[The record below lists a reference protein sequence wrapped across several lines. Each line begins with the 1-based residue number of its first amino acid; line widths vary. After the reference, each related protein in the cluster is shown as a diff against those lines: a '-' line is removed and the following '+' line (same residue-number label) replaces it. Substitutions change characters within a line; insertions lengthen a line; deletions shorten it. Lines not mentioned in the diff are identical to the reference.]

1 MAEALEQFS
10 SAVFRGLPLPPGL
23 ALRPEE
29 LVGRSV
35 LDGSVAVPIA
45 LLKREAV
52 DHNAAWMRGFVEKY
66 DIALWPHGKTSMAP
80 TIFGWQIAQGAEW
93 LSLASATQAHVA
105 RQAGVN
111 RILIANQV
119 VNRFDLEYLAREV
132 TLDPNF
138 EVMCFV
144 DSVEG
149 VQRFA
154 DALEQAGCPRNV
166 GLLLE
171 IGAPGGRAGVRSLD
185 DALAVARAVAAN
197 AHLSLVGLAGYEG
210 IYTPKDPE
218 SVEKVDRYLAR
229 VVEMA
234 RSLDAERLLVGEQ
247 IILSAGGSKFF
258 DRVAIQFGAAR
269 LSRPI
274 KTVIRC
280 GCYLFHDVGIYEEA
294 MQGVYQRDPIAA
306 DLGRLR
312 PALEIWAQVQSRPE
326 PTRAIVAMG
335 RREASYDAGLPV
347 PQLWCRPSPGARANS
362 LSGHRVAALNDQ
374 HAFLDMPADSPLEVG
389 DLVGFGISHPCT
401 VFDKWQMLCV
411 IDRDYLVT
419 EIVRTNFT

>member
-1 MAEALEQFS
+1 MAEALEQLD
-10 SAVFRGLPLPPGL
+10 SAVFRGLPLPSGS
-23 ALRPEE
+23 ALKPEK
-29 LVGRSV
+29 LVGRSI

-45 LLKREAV
+45 VLKREEV
-52 DHNAAWMRGFVEKY
+52 NHNAAWMQSFVEKY

-80 TIFGWQIAQGAEW
+80 AIFGWQIAQGAEW

-105 RQAGVN
+105 RQAGIN

-119 VNRFDLEYLAREV
+119 VNKFDLEYLAQTV
-132 TLDPNF
+132 TLDSEF

-144 DSVEG
+144 DSVAG
-149 VQRFA
+149 VSRFA
-154 DALEQAGCPRNV
+154 SALEQAGCPRNV

-171 IGAPGGRAGVRSLD
+171 IGAAGGRAGVRSLK
-185 DALAVARAVAAN
+185 DALAVARAVAASPR
-197 AHLSLVGLAGYEG
+197 LSLAGLAGYEG
-210 IYTPKDPE
+210 IYTPKDPQ
-218 SVEKVDRYLAR
+218 SLEKVDRYLAH
-229 VVEMA
+229 VVDTA
-234 RSLDAERLLVGEQ
+234 RALDAEHLFAGEQ

-269 LSRPI
+269 LSRPV

-347 PQLWCRPSPGARANS
+347 PQLWCRPSAGAQPHS
-362 LSGHRVAALNDQ
+362 LSGYRVVALNDQ

-411 IDRDYLVT
+411 VDHDYVVT
-419 EIVRTNFT
+419 EIVRTKFT

>member
-1 MAEALEQFS
+1 MAEALEQLGS
-10 SAVFRGLPLPPGL
+10 SVFRGLPLPSGSG
-23 ALRPEE
+23 LRPRE
-29 LVGRSV
+29 LVGRRV
-35 LDGSVAVPIA
+35 LDGSIAPPIA
-45 LLKREAV
+45 LIKREEA
-52 DHNAAWMRGFVEKY
+52 DHNAAWMRGFVEKHQ
-66 DIALWPHGKTSMAP
+66 ITLWPHGKTSMAP
-80 TIFGWQIAQGAEW
+80 AIFRWQIAQGAEG

-119 VNRFDLEYLAREV
+119 VNNFDLEYLAHEL
-132 TLDPNF
+132 TLDAEF

-144 DSVEG
+144 DSVAG

-154 DALEQAGCPRNV
+154 AALEQARCPRRV

-171 IGAPGGRAGVRSLD
+171 IGAPGGRAGVRSLG
-185 DALAVARAVAAN
+185 DALEVARAVAASPQ
-197 AHLSLVGLAGYEG
+197 LSLVGLAGYEG
-210 IYTPKDPE
+210 IYTPKDPA
-218 SVEKVDRYLAR
+218 SVEKVDRYLAHI
-229 VVEMA
+229 VELA
-234 RSLDAERLLVGEQ
+234 QALDAEHLLVGEQ

-269 LSRPI
+269 LSRPV

-294 MQGVYQRDPIAA
+294 MQGVYQRDPVAA
-306 DLGRLR
+306 SLGRLR

-335 RREASYDAGLPV
+335 RREASYDAGLPI
-347 PQLWCRPSPGARANS
+347 PQLWCRPSPGAQPG
-362 LSGHRVAALNDQ
+362 LLGGHRVAALNDQ

-411 IDRDYLVT
+411 VDRDYVVT

>member
-1 MAEALEQFS
+1 MGHALVQLSS
-10 SAVFRGLPLPPGL
+10 SAFRGLPLPSGL
-23 ALRPEE
+23 ALKPEE
-29 LVGRSV
+29 LVGRRV
-35 LDGSVAVPIA
+35 LDGSVAPPIA
-45 LLKREAV
+45 LLKRSEV
-52 DHNAAWMRGFVEKY
+52 DHNAAWMRGFTQKR
-66 DIALWPHGKTSMAP
+66 DITLWPHGKTSMAP
-80 TIFGWQIAQGAEW
+80 AIFGWQVAQGAEW

-105 RQAGVN
+105 RQAGFN

-119 VNRFDLEYLAREV
+119 VNRFDLEYLAHGL
-132 TLDPNF
+132 TTDPSF
-138 EVMCFV
+138 DVMCFV
-144 DSVEG
+144 DSVAG
-149 VQRFA
+149 VLRFA
-154 DALEQAGCPRNV
+154 EALEQAGCSRKI

-171 IGAPGGRAGVRSLD
+171 IGAAGGRAGVRSLD
-185 DALAVARAVAAN
+185 DALAVANAVAASP
-197 AHLSLVGLAGYEG
+197 HLRLAGLAGYEG

-218 SVEKVDRYLAR
+218 SVAKVDRYLAR
-229 VVEMA
+229 IVEMA
-234 RSLDAERLLVGEQ
+234 RVLDAEHLFAGEE

-294 MQGVYQRDPIAA
+294 MQGLYQRDPIAA
-306 DLGRLR
+306 ELGRLR

-347 PQLWCRPSPGARANS
+347 PQLWCRPAPGAQPS
-362 LSGHRVAALNDQ
+362 KLSGYRVVALNDQ
-374 HAFLDMPADSPLEVG
+374 HAFLDMPADSPLDVG

-401 VFDKWQMLCV
+401 VFDKWHMLCV
-411 IDRDYLVT
+411 VDDDYVVT
-419 EIVRTNFT
+419 EVVRTNFT

>member
-10 SAVFRGLPLPPGL
+10 SAVFRGLPLPSGL
-23 ALRPEE
+23 ALTPQE

-45 LLKREAV
+45 LLKRENI
-52 DHNAAWMRGFVEKY
+52 DHNAAWMRGFVERY

-119 VNRFDLEYLAREV
+119 VNRLDLEYLAHEV
-132 TLDPNF
+132 TLDPDF

-185 DALAVARAVAAN
+185 DALAVARAVAAS
-197 AHLSLVGLAGYEG
+197 AHLSMVGLAGYEG
-210 IYTPKDPE
+210 IFTPKDPE
-218 SVEKVDRYLAR
+218 SVEKVDRYLAH

-234 RSLDAERLLVGEQ
+234 QALDAERLLVGEQ

-347 PQLWCRPSPGARANS
+347 PQLWCRPSPGARPNS
-362 LSGHRVAALNDQ
+362 LSGHRVVALNDQ

-401 VFDKWQMLCV
+401 VFDKWQMLCAV
-411 IDRDYLVT
+411 DHDYVVT

>member
-1 MAEALEQFS
+1 MAEALEQLGS
-10 SAVFRGLPLPPGL
+10 SVFRGLPLPSGL
-23 ALRPEE
+23 ALTPQE
-29 LVGRSV
+29 LVGRRV
-35 LDGSVAVPIA
+35 LDGSVAPPIA
-45 LLKREAV
+45 LLKRQEV
-52 DHNAAWMRGFVEKY
+52 DHNAAWMRGFVEKHG
-66 DIALWPHGKTSMAP
+66 ITLWPHGKTSMAP
-80 TIFGWQIAQGAEW
+80 TIFGWQVAQGAER

-105 RQAGVN
+105 RQAGLN

-119 VNRFDLEYLAREV
+119 VNKFDLEYLAHELTR
-132 TLDPNF
+132 DPEFN
-138 EVMCFV
+138 VMCFV
-144 DSVEG
+144 DSMAG
-149 VQRFA
+149 VLRFA
-154 DALEQAGCPRNV
+154 AALEQAGRPRNV

-171 IGAPGGRAGVRSLD
+171 IGAAGGRAGVRSLD
-185 DALAVARAVAAN
+185 DALAVARAVAASP
-197 AHLSLVGLAGYEG
+197 HLSLVGLAGYEG

-218 SVEKVDRYLAR
+218 SVEKVDRYLAH

-234 RSLDAERLLVGEQ
+234 QALDAEHLLVGEQ

-326 PTRAIVAMG
+326 PTRVIVAMG

-347 PQLWCRPSPGARANS
+347 PQLWCRPSPGAQPSA
-362 LSGHRVAALNDQ
+362 LSGHRTVALNDQ
-374 HAFLDMPADSPLEVG
+374 HALLDVPAGSPLEIG

-411 IDRDYLVT
+411 VDRDYVVT
-419 EIVRTNFT
+419 EIVRTHFT

>member
-10 SAVFRGLPLPPGL
+10 SAVFRGLPLPSGL

-45 LLKREAV
+45 LLKRENV
-52 DHNAAWMRGFVEKY
+52 DHNAAWMRGFVERY

-93 LSLASATQAHVA
+93 LSLASATQVHVA

-185 DALAVARAVAAN
+185 DALAVARAVAAS

-347 PQLWCRPSPGARANS
+347 PKLWCRPSPGARANS

>member
-10 SAVFRGLPLPPGL
+10 SAVFRGLPLPSGL

-45 LLKREAV
+45 LLKRENV
-52 DHNAAWMRGFVEKY
+52 DHNAAWMRGFVERY

-80 TIFGWQIAQGAEW
+80 RIFGWQIAQGAEW

-132 TLDPNF
+132 TLDPDF

-185 DALAVARAVAAN
+185 DALAVARAVAAS
-197 AHLSLVGLAGYEG
+197 AHLSMVGLAGYEG

-218 SVEKVDRYLAR
+218 SIEKVDRYLAR

>member
-10 SAVFRGLPLPPGL
+10 SAVFRGLPLPSGL

-45 LLKREAV
+45 LLKRENV
-52 DHNAAWMRGFVEKY
+52 DHNAAWMSGFVERY

-185 DALAVARAVAAN
+185 DALAVARAVAAS

-347 PQLWCRPSPGARANS
+347 PKLWCRPSPGARANS